1 MPPLELLDE
10 ELEDEDDEDE
20 LELDEEELLV
30 APDDVDVLIPPVELL
45 VEEMTTDPPPLP
57 PPPKNP
63 PIKPPPPKPPPAPG
77 VKGGCTP
84 VTMDRLSCTEMVA
97 CLPLIARMRGAE
109 SSSAPSCWSMALSTI
124 RNCGSV
130 INPVNVQSGLP

>member
-1 MPPLELLDE
+1 MSGLPGLPPLELLDE

-57 PPPKNP
+57 PPPEPNP
-63 PIKPPPPKPPPAPG
+63 QSTREVLPPAA
-77 VKGGCTP
+77 VLSP
-84 VTMDRLSCTEMVA
+84 VPPCI
-97 CLPLIARMRGAE
+97 LPHPLF
-109 SSSAPSCWSMALSTI
+109 SSPPYNYRCRRRI
-124 RNCGSV
+124 
-130 INPVNVQSGLP
+130 VNNLEIWAVEYPEATHLCM